1 MTASPTGQPAPGWLP
16 SPALLALLDGLG
28 EDDFL
33 DRFLDWVHAVLGA
46 DQCMLFFCAVDKR
59 VSTLLYK
66 DFAQDESA
74 RALAHSY
81 ISERRYMQDPNFALL
96 KECPPGELHVL
107 HLEHLGNEMGPNY
120 RRRFFDEPGF
130 KDKLS
135 IIRGHEAGNYY
146 LNLYRR
152 AGSFGEVFR
161 HPEDEAAA
169 ARLLS
174 SLLVKHYLI
183 NQKMLAQGPLAFL
196 SHREQQVCQAVLQG
210 KKSELIA
217 DELGVSLNSV
227 ATYRKRAYEKLGISS
242 RAQLFALCQ

>member
-1 MTASPTGQPAPGWLP
+1 MTASPTGQPATAWLP
-16 SPALLALLDGLG
+16 SPGLLSLVDSLG
-28 EDDFL
+28 EEPFL
-33 DRFLDWVHAVLGA
+33 DRLLDWVHVALGA
-46 DQCMLFFCAVDKR
+46 DQCMLFFCSADKS

-66 DFAQDESA
+66 DFAADESA
-74 RALAHSY
+74 RTLAHTY

-96 KECPPGELHVL
+96 KACPPGALHVL
-107 HLEHLGNEMGPNY
+107 HLHHLSPEMGPTY

-135 IIRGHEAGNYY
+135 IIRGHAAGNYY

-152 AGSFGEVFR
+152 SGNFGEVFR
-161 HPEDEAAA
+161 DAEDETVA

-174 SLLVKHYLI
+174 ALIVKHYQI

-210 KKSELIA
+210 KKNEIIA

-227 ATYRKRAYEKLGISS
+227 VTYRKRAYEKLGISS

>member
-1 MTASPTGQPAPGWLP
+1 MSASPTGWLP
-16 SPALLALLDGLG
+16 SPALLSLLDSLG

-33 DRFLDWVHAVLGA
+33 DRFLDWVNAVLGA
-46 DQCMLFFCAVDKR
+46 DQCMLFFCAEDKS

-66 DFAQDESA
+66 DFSKDESA
-74 RALAHSY
+74 RALAHAY

-96 KECPPGELHVL
+96 KQCAPGQLHVL
-107 HLEHLGNEMGPNY
+107 HLDHLGTEMGPNY
-120 RRRFFDEPGF
+120 RRHFFDEPGF

-152 AGSFGEVFR
+152 AGSFGEVFQQ
-161 HPEDEAAA
+161 PEDEARAA
-169 ARLLS
+169 AMLS
-174 SLLVKHYLI
+174 SLIVKHYLI
-183 NQKMLAQGPLAFL
+183 NRKMLAQGPLAFL

-210 KKSELIA
+210 KKNELIA
-217 DELGVSLNSV
+217 DELGVSPSSV
-227 ATYRKRAYEKLGISS
+227 VTYRKRAYEKLGISS

>member
-152 AGSFGEVFR
+152 AGSFGEAFR
-161 HPEDEAAA
+161 DPEDEAAA

>member
-1 MTASPTGQPAPGWLP
+1 MTVSPTGQSAPDWRP
-16 SPALLALLDGLG
+16 SPDLLALLDSLG

-33 DRFLDWVHAVLGA
+33 DRFLDWVHRMLGA
-46 DQCMLFFCAVDKR
+46 DQCMLFFCATDKR

-81 ISERRYMQDPNFALL
+81 ISERRYMQDPNFTLL
-96 KECPPGELHVL
+96 KECPPGQLHVL
-107 HLEHLGNEMGPNY
+107 RLDHLGPEMGTSY

-130 KDKLS
+130 RDKLS
-135 IIRGHEAGNYY
+135 IIRGHAAGNYY

-152 AGSFGEVFR
+152 TGSFAEVLR
-161 HPEDEAAA
+161 HAQEEAAA
-169 ARLLS
+169 ARMLG
-174 SLLVKHYLI
+174 SLIVKHYLL

-196 SHREQQVCQAVLQG
+196 SQREQQVCQAVLQG
-210 KKSELIA
+210 KKNELIA

-227 ATYRKRAYEKLGISS
+227 VTYRKRAYEKLGISS

>member
-1 MTASPTGQPAPGWLP
+1 MSASPSGWLP
-16 SPALLALLDGLG
+16 SANLLALLDALG
-28 EDDFL
+28 DDDFL
-33 DRFLDWVHAVLGA
+33 DRLLEWVNGVLGA
-46 DQCMLFFCAVDKR
+46 DQCMLFFCAEDKR

-66 DFAQDESA
+66 DFTQDESA
-74 RALAHSY
+74 RALAHTY

-96 KECPPGELHVL
+96 KTCPSGELHVL
-107 HLEHLGNEMGPNY
+107 HLEHFGTAMGPNY
-120 RRRFFDEPGF
+120 RRQFFDEPGF

-152 AGSFGEVFR
+152 SGSFDEVFR
-161 HPEDEAAA
+161 DPAEETAT
-169 ARLLS
+169 ARMLS
-174 SLLVKHYLI
+174 SLIVKHYLL

-210 KKSELIA
+210 KKNEVIA
-217 DELGVSLNSV
+217 DELGVSPSSV
-227 ATYRKRAYEKLGISS
+227 ITYRKRAYEKLGISS

>member
-1 MTASPTGQPAPGWLP
+1 MSASPTGWLP
-16 SPALLALLDGLG
+16 ATALLSLLDTLG
-28 EDDFL
+28 EDNFL
-33 DRFLDWVHAVLGA
+33 DRFLDWVNEVLGA
-46 DQCMLFFCAVDKR
+46 DQCMLFFCAADKT

-66 DFAQDESA
+66 DFTKDESA
-74 RALAHSY
+74 RALAQSY

-96 KECPPGELHVL
+96 KQCAPGQLHVF
-107 HLEHLGNEMGPNY
+107 HLDHLGTEMGPNY

-135 IIRGHEAGNYY
+135 IIRGHASGSYY

-152 AGSFGEVFR
+152 AGSFGEVFE
-161 HPEDEAAA
+161 HADDEASA
-169 ARLLS
+169 ARMLS
-174 SLLVKHYLI
+174 TLIVKHYQI

-210 KKSELIA
+210 KKNELIA
-217 DELGVSLNSV
+217 DELGVTLNSV
-227 ATYRKRAYEKLGISS
+227 ITYRKRAYEKLGISS

>member
-1 MTASPTGQPAPGWLP
+1 MSVSPPRQSPPAWLP
-16 SPALLALLDGLG
+16 SPSLLTLLDGLG

-33 DRFLDWVHAVLGA
+33 DRFLDWVNAVLGA
-46 DQCMLFFCAVDKR
+46 DQCMLFFCAEDKS

-66 DFAQDESA
+66 DFAKDESA
-74 RALAHSY
+74 RALAHTY

-96 KECPPGELHVL
+96 KECPAGELHVL
-107 HLEHLGNEMGPNY
+107 HLDHFSTEMGLNY
-120 RRRFFDEPGF
+120 RRQFFDEPGF
-130 KDKLS
+130 RDKLS

-152 AGSFGEVFR
+152 TGSFGEVFR
-161 HPEDEAAA
+161 DPAEETAA
-169 ARLLS
+169 ARMLS
-174 SLLVKHYLI
+174 GLIVKHYLL
-183 NQKMLAQGPLAFL
+183 NRKMLAQGPLAFL

-210 KKSELIA
+210 KKNEIIA

-227 ATYRKRAYEKLGISS
+227 VTYRKRAYEKLGISS

>member
-1 MTASPTGQPAPGWLP
+1 MPPSPTDQPATGWLP
-16 SPALLALLDGLG
+16 SPALLSLLDSLG
-28 EDDFL
+28 EESFL
-33 DRFLDWVHAVLGA
+33 EGFLAWVNAALGA
-46 DQCMLFFCAVDKR
+46 DQCMLFFCAGGKS

-74 RALAHSY
+74 RALAQSY

-96 KECPPGELHVL
+96 KQCAPGQLHVL
-107 HLEHLGNEMGPNY
+107 HLDHFSPEMGPAY

-130 KDKLS
+130 RDKLS
-135 IIRGHEAGNYY
+135 IIRGHESGNYY

-152 AGSFGEVFR
+152 AGNFSDVFAQR
-161 HPEDEAAA
+161 EDETAA

-174 SLLVKHYLI
+174 GLLVKHYQI

-210 KKSELIA
+210 KKNEIIA
-217 DELGVSLNSV
+217 DELGVALNSV
-227 ATYRKRAYEKLGISS
+227 VTYRKRAYEKLGISS

>member
-1 MTASPTGQPAPGWLP
+1 MTASPSAWLP
-16 SPALLALLDGLG
+16 SAALLSLLDTLG

-33 DRFLDWVHAVLGA
+33 DRFLDWINAALGA
-46 DQCMLFFCAVDKR
+46 DQCMLFFCTADKT

-66 DFAQDESA
+66 DFAKDESA

-96 KECPPGELHVL
+96 KQCAPGQLHVL
-107 HLEHLGNEMGPNY
+107 HLDHLGTEMGPNY

-130 KDKLS
+130 RDKLS
-135 IIRGHEAGNYY
+135 IIRGHASGNFY

-152 AGSFGEVFR
+152 AGSFGEVFE
-161 HPEDEAAA
+161 HPEDESSA

-174 SLLVKHYLI
+174 TLIVKHYQI

-210 KKSELIA
+210 KKNELIA
-217 DELGVSLNSV
+217 DELGVTLNSV
-227 ATYRKRAYEKLGISS
+227 VTYRKRAYEKLGISS